1 MERRRCWLFS
11 GREEELKRLTKG
23 GLIFCSLKKG
33 ENKKSNKNKE
43 GVKKFSPSI

>member
-1 MERRRCWLFS
+1 VLAVFRQGGGNKEIN
-11 GREEELKRLTKG
+11 EG